1 MFQKRI
7 SQQFEHIPGVET
19 EIDDI
24 LIWGKSEAEHDQRL
38 EQVLQK
44 CTELN
49 ITLNKDKCIQ
59 TSRSM
64 LPRSHYIMWES
75 EA

>member
-7 SQQFEHIPGVET
+7 SQQVEHIPGVET

-24 LIWGKSEAEHDQRL
+24 LIWGKSEAEHEQRL
-38 EQVLQK
+38 KQVLQK

-49 ITLNKDKCIQ
+49 ITLNKDKCVFK
-59 TSRSM
+59 
-64 LPRSHYIMWES
+64 LPEVGYLGHYIM
-75 EA
+75 